1 MLFGGNRTSTSRA
14 LGVPF
19 VRQAYMRQ
27 NASAVVEWGKLE
39 AVLAVFQK
47 LLSSKANETYAFQL
61 MGTIVMNVSDF
72 F

>member
-1 MLFGGNRTSTSRA
+1 
-14 LGVPF
+14 
-19 VRQAYMRQ
+19 MRQ

-72 F
+72 VFYKKNEMYLGVRIVS